1 MAWDGFSLRRKKE
14 MPQGLFIKC
23 PDCENMVYRK
33 TVAER
38 LQVCPECNYH
48 FTLSADERIKLL
60 LDEGT
65 FREIYAD
72 MTSADPLDFSDRKT
86 YGERLAAEQK
96 KTGLREAAII
106 GTGKMG
112 THDIIFGLTD
122 SRFIMGSMGSVVGE
136 KVTRAIELAI
146 ETKKPLVV
154 VSGSGGGA
162 RMHEGVLSLSQ
173 MAKTSAAL
181 ARLDDAGGLF
191 ISVLTNP
198 TMGGVAA
205 SFASLGDVVIAE
217 PKALIGFAGPRTIWH
232 TLKIELPEGFQSSEF
247 LLEHGFIDMIVGRAE
262 LRNEIVHIL
271 DYFDLNH
278 EVTGPQEETREEG
291 TSQEQQDRTAG
302 NKNQRRNSRKK
313 KNAG

>member
-146 ETKKPLVV
+146 ETKKPLHIKAV
-154 VSGSGGGA
+154 A
-162 RMHEGVLSLSQ
+162 RNLNMDYAAVYRHVHVLRTARLLEVFEVGRSRVLSPR
-173 MAKTSAAL
+173 KP
-181 ARLDDAGGLF
+181 D
-191 ISVLTNP
+191 
-198 TMGGVAA
+198 
-205 SFASLGDVVIAE
+205 
-217 PKALIGFAGPRTIWH
+217 LI
-232 TLKIELPEGFQSSEF
+232 SEF
-247 LLEHGFIDMIVGRAE
+247 
-262 LRNEIVHIL
+262 VHRTK
-271 DYFDLNH
+271 
-278 EVTGPQEETREEG
+278 EVL
-291 TSQEQQDRTAG
+291 A
-302 NKNQRRNSRKK
+302 
-313 KNAG
+313 